1 MRGGR
6 ACNVMSYQI
15 CYLDAAWQQHVVGAG
30 VGMDKPKFECLECN
44 PPRTF
49 RSVSGYNGH
58 MQFKHDKTGVFS
70 GRPPSKQTEMIQQL
84 LDQQEHLLNQQD
96 KLVNQQQA
104 LYALIA
110 ERSDN
115 RIGVFSGGN
124 GNDNPG
130 NDNPGNDNPGNDN
143 GNPGNNNQGDNN
155 QGDNNQ
161 GNGSGNVDQGEGV
174 QEYHCQGC
182 GSPVL
187 HGKKKCPVCN
197 RNMNWA
203 AVSR

>member
-1 MRGGR
+1 
-6 ACNVMSYQI
+6 
-15 CYLDAAWQQHVVGAG
+15 VV
-30 VGMDKPKFECLECN
+30 KPKIECLECN

-49 RSVSGYNGH
+49 RSIPGLQGH
-58 MQFKHDKTGVFS
+58 MQFKHDKS
-70 GRPPSKQTEMIQQL
+70 GAYTERPPSKQTEMIQQL

-130 NDNPGNDNPGNDN
+130 NNHQGNNN
-143 GNPGNNNQGDNN
+143 GNPGNNH
-155 QGDNNQ
+155 Q
-161 GNGSGNVDQGEGV
+161 GNNNGNPGNADQGEE
-174 QEYHCQGC
+174 QEYHCESC
-182 GSPVL
+182 ESPIFPGQE
-187 HGKKKCPVCN
+187 HCPTCKRGLKWNGV
-197 RNMNWA
+197 
-203 AVSR
+203 AVN

>member
-1 MRGGR
+1 MLFRRCAAAVNTRCGR
-6 ACNVMSYQI
+6 RRE
-15 CYLDAAWQQHVVGAG
+15 G
-30 VGMDKPKFECLECN
+30 VGMDKPKFECVDCN
-44 PPRTF
+44 PPRSF

-110 ERSDN
+110 ERSGKPVLVDDP
-115 RIGVFSGGN
+115 IGVFSGGN

-130 NDNPGNDNPGNDN
+130 NNNQGGNNDNPGNNHHGNGNDNPGNN
-143 GNPGNNNQGDNN
+143 H
-155 QGDNNQ
+155 Q
-161 GNGSGNVDQGEGV
+161 GNGFGNVDQGDDEPK
-174 QEYHCQGC
+174 YHCNNC
-182 GSPVL
+182 KREV
-187 HGKKKCPVCN
+187 N
-197 RNMNWA
+197 RNMDNCPRCEQVLKWDKL
-203 AVSR
+203 AVN

>member
-1 MRGGR
+1 MCCERT
-6 ACNVMSYQI
+6 CSVMSYKI

-30 VGMDKPKFECLECN
+30 VGMNKPKFECLECN

-84 LDQQEHLLNQQD
+84 LDQQEHLLNQQ
-96 KLVNQQQA
+96 QA

-130 NDNPGNDNPGNDN
+130 NNHEGNNNDNP
-143 GNPGNNNQGDNN
+143 
-155 QGDNNQ
+155 
-161 GNGSGNVDQGEGV
+161 GNGSGNVDQGE
-174 QEYHCQGC
+174 EQGYYCESRGFLGIGSLCGANVELGDKECGTC
-182 GSPVL
+182 GSEL
-187 HGKKKCPVCN
+187 
-197 RNMNWA
+197 NWA
-203 AVSR
+203 AMSR

>member
-1 MRGGR
+1 M
-6 ACNVMSYQI
+6 ANSKI
-15 CYLDAAWQQHVVGAG
+15 
-30 VGMDKPKFECLECN
+30 ECLECN

-49 RSVSGYNGH
+49 RSVPGLQGH
-58 MQFKHDKTGVFS
+58 MQFKHDKS
-70 GRPPSKQTEMIQQL
+70 GAYTERPPSKQTEMIQQL

-110 ERSDN
+110 ERADN

-130 NDNPGNDNPGNDN
+130 NND
-143 GNPGNNNQGDNN
+143 
-155 QGDNNQ
+155 Q
-161 GNGSGNVDQGEGV
+161 GNGNGNADQGGDE

-182 GSPVL
+182 DSPIFPGQE
-187 HGKKKCPVCN
+187 HCPTCKN
-197 RNMNWA
+197 SLNWNGV
-203 AVSR
+203 AVN

>member
-1 MRGGR
+1 MW
-6 ACNVMSYQI
+6 CSE
-15 CYLDAAWQQHVVGAG
+15 VVVVAK
-30 VGMDKPKFECLECN
+30 DKIECLECN

-49 RSVSGYNGH
+49 RSIPGLQGH
-58 MQFKHDKTGVFS
+58 MQFKHDKS
-70 GRPPSKQTEMIQQL
+70 GAYTERPPSKQTEMIQQL

-130 NDNPGNDNPGNDN
+130 NNH
-143 GNPGNNNQGDNN
+143 QV
-155 QGDNNQ
+155 
-161 GNGSGNVDQGEGV
+161 NGSGNVDQGEDEPTYTCEGG
-174 QEYHCQGC
+174 HKGRKC
-182 GSPVL
+182 GSPIFPGQE
-187 HGKKKCPVCN
+187 HCPSCKGRLKWNGV
-197 RNMNWA
+197 
-203 AVSR
+203 AVN

>member
-1 MRGGR
+1 
-6 ACNVMSYQI
+6 
-15 CYLDAAWQQHVVGAG
+15 
-30 VGMDKPKFECLECN
+30 MDKPKLECVDCN
-44 PPRTF
+44 PPRSF

-70 GRPPSKQTEMIQQL
+70 GRPPGKQTEMIQQL

-130 NDNPGNDNPGNDN
+130 TNN
-143 GNPGNNNQGDNN
+143 GNPGN
-155 QGDNNQ
+155 
-161 GNGSGNVDQGEGV
+161 GNGSGNGDQGDDEQAYV
-174 QEYHCQGC
+174 CDDC
-182 GSPVL
+182 KSPVFA
-187 HGKKKCPVCN
+187 GQERCPSCKG
-197 RNMNWA
+197 RMNWNGV
-203 AVSR
+203 AVN

>member
-1 MRGGR
+1 
-6 ACNVMSYQI
+6 
-15 CYLDAAWQQHVVGAG
+15 
-30 VGMDKPKFECLECN
+30 MDKPKLECVDCN

-49 RSVSGYNGH
+49 RSVSGLNGH

-130 NDNPGNDNPGNDN
+130 N
-143 GNPGNNNQGDNN
+143 
-155 QGDNNQ
+155 
-161 GNGSGNVDQGEGV
+161 GNVDQGDDE
-174 QEYHCQGC
+174 QEYYCQGC
-182 GSPVL
+182 NGLIFPGQE
-187 HGKKKCPVCN
+187 HCPACKAHLDWKRV
-197 RNMNWA
+197 
-203 AVSR
+203 AVN

>member
-1 MRGGR
+1 
-6 ACNVMSYQI
+6 
-15 CYLDAAWQQHVVGAG
+15 
-30 VGMDKPKFECLECN
+30 MDKPKLECVDCN

-49 RSVSGYNGH
+49 RSVSGLNGH

-130 NDNPGNDNPGNDN
+130 NNN
-143 GNPGNNNQGDNN
+143 GNPGN
-155 QGDNNQ
+155 
-161 GNGSGNVDQGEGV
+161 GNGSGNGDQGDDEQV
-174 QEYHCQGC
+174 YNCEDCK
-182 GSPVL
+182 SPVDAGQERCRWCKARL
-187 HGKKKCPVCN
+187 
-197 RNMNWA
+197 NWKGV
-203 AVSR
+203 AVN

>member
-1 MRGGR
+1 MW
-6 ACNVMSYQI
+6 CSE
-15 CYLDAAWQQHVVGAG
+15 VVG
-30 VGMDKPKFECLECN
+30 VVKPKIECLECN

-49 RSVSGYNGH
+49 RSIPGLQGH
-58 MQFKHDKTGVFS
+58 MQFKHDKS
-70 GRPPSKQTEMIQQL
+70 GAYTERPPSKQTEMIQQL

-130 NDNPGNDNPGNDN
+130 TNYQGNNN
-143 GNPGNNNQGDNN
+143 GNPGN
-155 QGDNNQ
+155 
-161 GNGSGNVDQGEGV
+161 GNGSGNGDQGDDEQV
-174 QEYHCQGC
+174 YRCEDCK
-182 GSPVL
+182 SPVYAGQE
-187 HGKKKCPVCN
+187 HCPSCKT
-197 RNMNWA
+197 RLNWNGM
-203 AVSR
+203 AVN

>member
-1 MRGGR
+1 
-6 ACNVMSYQI
+6 
-15 CYLDAAWQQHVVGAG
+15 
-30 VGMDKPKFECLECN
+30 MDKPKLECVDCN
-44 PPRTF
+44 PPRSF

-70 GRPPSKQTEMIQQL
+70 ERPPGKQTEMIQQL

-104 LYALIA
+104 LYALVA

-130 NDNPGNDNPGNDN
+130 NDNPGNNN
-143 GNPGNNNQGDNN
+143 GNPGNNH
-155 QGDNNQ
+155 Q
-161 GNGSGNVDQGEGV
+161 GNGSGNVDQGEDE

-182 GSPVL
+182 ASPIFPGQQ
-187 HGKKKCPVCN
+187 HCPTCKN
-197 RNMNWA
+197 SLNWNGV
-203 AVSR
+203 AVN